1 MKSCMKRAR
10 QVAAAERFLVKKK
23 WLLIIKGYHYIP
35 TSPNAGIRN
44 SAFQVQPKKTTTK
57 NE

>member
-10 QVAAAERFLVKKK
+10 QVAAAEMFLVKKK

-35 TSPNAGIRN
+35 TSPNAGIRHA
-44 SAFQVQPKKTTTK
+44 AFRVQPKK
-57 NE
+57 NNNNN